1 MSYKCKKCDC
11 ICDRDWCESCNVTT
25 EIEHDCELECSRI
38 KDFGFGD
45 NGWTTRIEYTYCDEC
60 GHFEVN

>member
-11 ICDRDWCESCNVTT
+11 SCDESWCVNCNIVTDIVH
-25 EIEHDCELECSRI
+25 ECELEGGRK
-38 KDFGFGD
+38 KDFEFGD
-45 NGWTTRIEYTYCDEC
+45 NGWTTRIEYVYCDEC